1 MLISSYS
8 LREAEKASF
17 TSMLLVK
24 ITRCF
29 GQKCNESP
37 PEVLNLHV
45 LIDVR
50 KHFAQHVGVA
60 VGCYCFKLKINLVLS
75 GIFSVMCSVQC
86 IIKTLNVSGS
96 VLVPEA
102 LVFGSD
108 DFVAD
113 IGAVR
118 TKSASELLYAR
129 QKMVRH

>member
-60 VGCYCFKLKINLVLS
+60 VGCYCFKLKINLVLL

-86 IIKTLNVSGS
+86 IIKTLT
-96 VLVPEA
+96 A
-102 LVFGSD
+102 VF
-108 DFVAD
+108 
-113 IGAVR
+113 
-118 TKSASELLYAR
+118 L
-129 QKMVRH
+129 